1 MNPQSIR
8 TLAFIILLVHGI
20 GHLQGVLAG
29 TGIRMHGA
37 LSTHSW
43 FFSKFVGERSSQ
55 VIAFLSF
62 LLTAIFGIS
71 AALSFQGLIIPVQYW
86 TTLALITAFLSVF
99 NLIFFWS
106 GFAMFF
112 NKIGAIAVNA
122 IIFYS
127 ILLNQGWPAVIFSD

>member
-29 TGIRMHGA
+29 TGIRLHGA
-37 LSTHSW
+37 LSTNSW
-43 FFSKFVGERSSQ
+43 FFTRLVGERSSQ
-55 VIAFLSF
+55 IIAFLSF

-71 AALSFQGLIIPVQYW
+71 AALSFQDLVIPSQYW
-86 TTLALITAFLSVF
+86 TILALITAFLSVF

-127 ILLNQGWPAVIFSD
+127 ILLNNNWPAAVFNE